1 MAGDVAIL
9 SLAVALRAVSFLAGE
24 PLQARASRTRAR
36 GKQRNR
42 ED

>member
-9 SLAVALRAVSFLAGE
+9 SLAVALRAVSFHVE
-24 PLQARASRTRAR
+24 RSRTRAR

>member
-9 SLAVALRAVSFLAGE
+9 SLAVALRAVSFHVE
-24 PLQARASRTRAR
+24 RSRAR